1 MTLEEK
7 YIKEF
12 KEAYEKDFGE
22 LLTEQQASEKFF
34 RLVRLVRTVLYGAPN
49 NYPEVPAPGSPLVDE
64 SNSDDNLKNQSI

>member
-7 YIKEF
+7 YIREF

-34 RLVRLVRTVLYGAPN
+34 RLVRLVRTVLYGTSN
-49 NYPEVPAPGSPLVDE
+49 NYPEVSPSGPPLVDE
-64 SNSDDNLKNQSI
+64 SN

>member
-34 RLVRLVRTVLYGAPN
+34 RLVRLVRTVLYGASN
-49 NYPEVPAPGSPLVDE
+49 NNPAVPPPGSFLVDE
-64 SNSDDNLKNQSI
+64 SNSDANLRNQS